1 MDNVTETRLKLLENG
16 YSPIKNRDKA
26 TYLKDWPQLE
36 LTEELIRSWDRNRR
50 DQATGLRVENGLA
63 AIDIDINDQDMV
75 DALAN
80 AILDICPELDADDVP
95 LLIRSSGRAKEA
107 WFVRTDEPFGRIHT
121 RRWIKEGETIEDGT
135 HVLEIFGGA
144 SARQMG
150 AFGPHTVE
158 RDGTVTRSYEWR
170 DLSPLDVPL
179 SALPVL
185 TKQQFFAIA
194 DFAERLMEDAG
205 WSPVLRTTSGENTTQ
220 RSYDLTDDMLFD
232 LNDGRLGVSLNDLRE
247 YADSEEGLRCSAS
260 WLEGPD
266 PKRSP
271 DRCLISLTRG
281 GYVSIWDSATG
292 VTHVEAAA
300 KPKDYGPEIDRAA
313 EKLLELQERRKRKI
327 KGGEECNVV
336 VAKMLEMYAY
346 CPTQQL
352 SVVPIWATD
361 LTAGVTVPA
370 FRLQHMSNCM
380 EEVGPR
386 GGTKRINP
394 VDMWMADARRH
405 TVAGLRMRPDK
416 PRPLFEEDGKT
427 YVNTYSPPTFAEVG
441 GDPMPGVGFLTQLL
455 PDSAERQW
463 FIKWL
468 SFKLRY
474 PHIPGPAVVM
484 VAHSVFGTGRGTL
497 GVLIG
502 KLMGQQYVHSLSFED
517 FTGKTYQSQYNEW
530 QAEALM
536 LLVNESSEAIDGS
549 VYQTKRNSYERLKE
563 IVDPRATV
571 RHIKVKGTGNYRSL
585 SSTTV
590 LIATNHADALPI
602 PENDRRFAV
611 LRNGGNSDPDYW
623 RDLNSWMEDDAN
635 VSAFY
640 QWLVAQDIEDY
651 SPYEAPPMFAGKLRM
666 VEDSKSDL
674 EVGFDIVLESLASPY
689 VTVAQIEHMM
699 RDIERGNSLDY
710 PRGDL
715 GGIIKRLVRTNLHRV
730 GVKDGPNWRPMF
742 DGTRH
747 PVYATSHEAAARGAS
762 SVGVW
767 LQEQVT
773 KNGPAGG
780 GAKPGNV
787 IDLAKIKRSPA

>member
-1 MDNVTETRLKLLENG
+1 MTNDVTALRLRLLANG
-16 YSPIKNRDKA
+16 YSPIRNRDKA

-36 LTEELIRSWDRNRR
+36 ITEEVIQSWDRNRR
-50 DQATGLRVENGLA
+50 DQATGIRVERGLA

-80 AILDICPELDADDVP
+80 AILDICPHLDSDNIP

-121 RRWIKEGETIEDGT
+121 RRWIKDGETIEDGT

-170 DLSPLDVPL
+170 DNLSPLDVPL
-179 SALPVL
+179 DALPVIS
-185 TKQQFFAIA
+185 KQQFFAIA
-194 DFAERLMEDAG
+194 DFAEKLMEAAG
-205 WSPVLRTTSGENTTQ
+205 WSPVVRTTSGENTAQ
-220 RSYDLTDDMLFD
+220 RSYDLDEAMLFD
-232 LNDGRLGVSLNDLRE
+232 LNDGRLNVTLADLRD

-327 KGGEECNVV
+327 KGGEECAVAA
-336 VAKMLEMYAY
+336 AKMLETYAY

-352 SVVPIWATD
+352 SVVPIWATE

-370 FRLQHMSNCM
+370 FRLQHLSNCL

-386 GGTKRINP
+386 GGVKKINP
-394 VDMWMADARRH
+394 VDLWMADARRH
-405 TVAGLRMRPDK
+405 TVAGLRMRADK

-427 YVNTYSPPTFAEVG
+427 FINTYSPPTFTDEG
-441 GDPMPGVGFLTQLL
+441 GDPMPGVAFFNQLL
-455 PDSAERQW
+455 PDAAERLW

-484 VAHSVFGTGRGTL
+484 VAHDTFGTGRGTL
-497 GVLIG
+497 GILLG
-502 KLMGQQYVHSLSFED
+502 KMMGSNYVRSIPFET
-517 FTGKTYQSQYNEW
+517 FTGKTYQSQYNDW
-530 QAEALM
+530 QGDALM
-536 LLVNESSEAIDGS
+536 VLVNESSDATDGS
-549 VYQTKRNSYERLKE
+549 VFQTKRNSYERLKE
-563 IVDPRATV
+563 IVEPRATM
-571 RHIKVKGTGNYRSL
+571 RHISCKGLPNYWAL
-585 SSTTV
+585 SCTTY

-602 PENDRRFAV
+602 PANDRRFAV
-611 LRNGGNSDPDYW
+611 LRNGGNSDPEYW
-623 RDLNSWMEDDAN
+623 RQLNEWMEDDAN
-635 VSAFY
+635 VSAFFL
-640 QWLVAQDIEDY
+640 WLTSQDIEDY

-666 VEDSKSDL
+666 VEDSKS
-674 EVGFDIVLESLASPY
+674 
-689 VTVAQIEHMM
+689 
-699 RDIERGNSLDY
+699 
-710 PRGDL
+710 
-715 GGIIKRLVRTNLHRV
+715 
-730 GVKDGPNWRPMF
+730 
-742 DGTRH
+742 
-747 PVYATSHEAAARGAS
+747 AT
-762 SVGVW
+762 
-767 LQEQVT
+767 
-773 KNGPAGG
+773 
-780 GAKPGNV
+780 
-787 IDLAKIKRSPA
+787 